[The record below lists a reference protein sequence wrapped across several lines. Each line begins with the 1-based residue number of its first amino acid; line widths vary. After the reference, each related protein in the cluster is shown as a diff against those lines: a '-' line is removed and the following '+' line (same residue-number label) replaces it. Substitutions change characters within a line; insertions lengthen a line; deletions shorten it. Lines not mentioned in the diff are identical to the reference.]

1 MGALT
6 GSISIRRYLVQ
17 GAPPAD
23 FREQFEKAVRA
34 HTLLPLDP
42 EKNPTEER
50 TLGWC
55 SLFDSEDLDLHF
67 GKMFLDGYIL
77 LSLRVDTLKPP
88 AGQVKRLVKKR
99 QQELEAERKE
109 PLSAHALRELKE
121 LITVDLRRKTPPKV
135 RTVDL
140 VWNLDEKWL
149 LFFSHSKGMNEE
161 FLRLFAQT
169 FNIPV
174 DLLGPGAWAQSFAKS
189 AGLEAKLR
197 GIRPTAELLGGF
209 VGLRPGPREADLELP
224 LRRHS
229 EKDSD
234 LKESAHA

>member
-23 FREQFEKAVRA
+23 FREPFEKAIRA

-42 EKNPTEER
+42 EKNPTEDR
-50 TLGWC
+50 AVGWC
-55 SLFDSEDLDLHF
+55 SLFDNEDLDLNF
-67 GKMFLDGYIL
+67 SSFFLDGHIL

-88 AGQVKRLVKKR
+88 AGEVKRLVKKR

-109 PLSAHALRELKE
+109 PLSAHALRELKQ

-135 RTVDL
+135 RTVDV

-161 FLRLFAQT
+161 FLRLFGQT

-174 DLLGPGAWAQSFAKS
+174 DLLGPGAWAQAFAHQ

-209 VGLRPGPREADLELP
+209 VGLRPGPREADLELAA
-224 LRRHS
+224 LRRHA
-229 EKDSD
+229 DSD
-234 LKESAHA
+234 AKESAHA